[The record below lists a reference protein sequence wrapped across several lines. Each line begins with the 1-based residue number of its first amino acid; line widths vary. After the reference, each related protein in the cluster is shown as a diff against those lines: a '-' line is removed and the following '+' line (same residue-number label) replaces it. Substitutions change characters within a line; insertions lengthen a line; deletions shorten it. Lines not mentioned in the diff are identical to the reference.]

1 MYTRWQV
8 DDNGKPVRHPD
19 DGRKVLQFVAIMKQG
34 QWAIPGGRVIEGEK
48 LVDTLEREFS
58 EEALG
63 KYLSCSLIDKLMSHD
78 LTLL

>member
-1 MYTRWQV
+1 MA
-8 DDNGKPVRHPD
+8 VR
-19 DGRKVLQFVAIMKQG
+19 KQN

-63 KYLSCSLIDKLMSHD
+63 KWRMC
-78 LTLL
+78 